1 MFKNTV
7 EKNNKEKKIIVF
19 SDFVCDE
26 IDESPLQRSQL
37 QQEIEK
43 EEYELALKFLQSSRH
58 RLVVESSRRI
68 I

>member
-19 SDFVCDE
+19 SDFVGDE

-37 QQEIEK
+37 QQ
-43 EEYELALKFLQSSRH
+43 
-58 RLVVESSRRI
+58 
-68 I
+68 

>member
-7 EKNNKEKKIIVF
+7 EKNNEEKKIIVF

-37 QQEIEK
+37 QQ
-43 EEYELALKFLQSSRH
+43 
-58 RLVVESSRRI
+58 
-68 I
+68 